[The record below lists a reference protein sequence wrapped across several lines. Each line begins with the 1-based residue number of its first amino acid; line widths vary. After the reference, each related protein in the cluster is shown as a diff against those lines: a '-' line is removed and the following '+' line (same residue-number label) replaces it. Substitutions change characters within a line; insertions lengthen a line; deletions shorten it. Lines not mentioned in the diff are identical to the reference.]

1 MDFVLARGSSL
12 GLYARKNAIPT
23 LTLNDVKDVLNG
35 FRSSA
40 ASIYSSAS
48 VSKPQRDA
56 RSLVRYNCGEKPPM
70 KNPISLF
77 QRPLLLLFNLIFY
90 SLL

>member
-48 VSKPQRDA
+48 VSKSQRDA
-56 RSLVRYNCGEKPPM
+56 RSLVRYENVIKPPM
-70 KNPISLF
+70 KISLK
-77 QRPLLLLFNLIFY
+77 IY
-90 SLL
+90 SNDRYYDYSK

>member
-48 VSKPQRDA
+48 VSKSQRDA
-56 RSLVRYNCGEKPPM
+56 RSLVRYENVIKPPM
-70 KNPISLF
+70 KIIFHQSIPTTVIMMI
-77 QRPLLLLFNLIFY
+77 QFNIL
-90 SLL
+90 

>member
-48 VSKPQRDA
+48 VSKSQRDA
-56 RSLVRYNCGEKPPM
+56 RSLVRYENVIKTPM
-70 KNPISLF
+70 KIY
-77 QRPLLLLFNLIFY
+77 Y
-90 SLL
+90 SNDRYYDYSK

>member
-48 VSKPQRDA
+48 VSKSQRDA
-56 RSLVRYNCGEKPPM
+56 RSLVRYECGEKPLM
-70 KNPISLF
+70 KKAISH
-77 QRPLLLLFNLIFY
+77 QSIPTTVIMIIQFNIL
-90 SLL
+90 

>member
-48 VSKPQRDA
+48 VSKSQRDA
-56 RSLVRYNCGEKPPM
+56 RSLVRYENVIKPPM
-70 KNPISLF
+70 KISLKSIPTNVIMII
-77 QRPLLLLFNLIFY
+77 QNNIL
-90 SLL
+90 

>member
-48 VSKPQRDA
+48 VSKSQRDA
-56 RSLVRYNCGEKPPM
+56 RSLVRYENDENLLWKSSLEKEIIPTIVIM
-70 KNPISLF
+70 II
-77 QRPLLLLFNLIFY
+77 QFNIL
-90 SLL
+90 

>member
-48 VSKPQRDA
+48 VSKSQRDA
-56 RSLVRYNCGEKPPM
+56 RSLVRYENVIKSPM
-70 KNPISLF
+70 KISLNLF
-77 QRPLLLLFNLIFY
+77 QRPLL
-90 SLL
+90 

>member
-35 FRSSA
+35 FRTSA
-40 ASIYSSAS
+40 ASIYASAS
-48 VSKPQRDA
+48 VSKSQRDA
-56 RSLVRYNCGEKPPM
+56 RSLVRYENVIKPLM
-70 KNPISLF
+70 KIS
-77 QRPLLLLFNLIFY
+77 Y
-90 SLL
+90 SNDRYYDYSK

>member
-40 ASIYSSAS
+40 TSIYSSAS
-48 VSKPQRDA
+48 VSKSQRDA
-56 RSLVRYNCGEKPPM
+56 RSLVRYENVIKPPM
-70 KNPISLF
+70 KI
-77 QRPLLLLFNLIFY
+77 Y
-90 SLL
+90 SNDRYYDYSK